1 MDIAFAF
8 TRLLATTK
16 LFRERHMSKCKRA
29 ILSFLLTGWLWFGAS
44 AQAAFISSSI
54 GVTDSDVPSSF
65 SFFFLTPIAPLTGLV
80 SWSADVTGTL
90 TDFTGDGVSAAP
102 LGASLFEFLIGGTV
116 VGIDDLGTVTSS
128 FADTYSGIFDC
139 GIGCSSLSLAI
150 HFTGSGN
157 GDSYA
162 ISTTLNAVA
171 ATVPEPGILALL
183 AIGLAGLAFRRWK
196 RVT

>member
-1 MDIAFAF
+1 
-8 TRLLATTK
+8 
-16 LFRERHMSKCKRA
+16 MSNCKRA

-44 AQAAFISSSI
+44 AQAAVISPSLSF
-54 GVTDSDVPSSF
+54 TDLGEPSAFSF
-65 SFFFLTPIAPLTGLV
+65 SLFTPIAPLTGLV

-90 TDFTGDGVSAAP
+90 TDFTGEGVSAAP

-139 GIGCSSLSLAI
+139 GIGCSTLSLAI

-183 AIGLAGLAFRRWK
+183 AVGLACLAFRRRK